1 MIEEIVS
8 LLPQIMKIIGINI
21 LLSGDNAVVIALAC
35 RGLPP
40 AQRNIGIALGAG
52 VAVLLR
58 IIFTFMT
65 TKLMGLA
72 WLTAIGSILLIWIAV
87 KLVVPEDTD
96 EDSIAGHSSL
106 WKAVQTVAIA
116 DIVMSL
122 DNVVAIA
129 AAANGDIRL
138 IIFGLVLSVPLVIAG
153 SALLTQII
161 DRFPVL
167 VWAGAALLGWIAG
180 ELFVKDPGVITA
192 LGYDIKAVAGER
204 ANAMFSGSSY
214 YVQKLGSLMI
224 THWPEMICAAFVL
237 VAGYFLKKRHDAAH
251 A

>member
-8 LLPQIMKIIGINI
+8 LLPQIGKIIWINI

-52 VAVLLR
+52 AAVLLR

-65 TKLMGLA
+65 TKLMGLP
-72 WLTAIGSILLIWIAV
+72 WLTAVGSLLLIWIAV
-87 KLVVPEDTD
+87 KLVIPEEAD
-96 EDSIAGHSSL
+96 ENSIAGHTSL
-106 WKAVQTVAIA
+106 WKAVQTVTIA
-116 DIVMSL
+116 DLVMSL

-153 SALLTQII
+153 STLLTKII
-161 DRFPVL
+161 SRFPIL
-167 VWAGAALLGWIAG
+167 VWAGAGLLGWIAG
-180 ELFVKDPGVITA
+180 ELFVKDPGVVGT
-192 LGYDIKAVAGER
+192 LGWKFPSHSVEI
-204 ANAMFSGSSY
+204 
-214 YVQKLGSLMI
+214 
-224 THWPEMICAAFVL
+224 AATVFVL